1 MFLKEIE
8 LEGFKSF
15 ADKTKIEFDKGVTA
29 VVGPNGSGK
38 SNITES
44 LRWALGESSA
54 KNLRGGKMPDVIFA
68 GTQNRN
74 PLNYAKVAVVLDN
87 SDHFIKTAKKEI
99 RVERHIYRNGDSDYL
114 IDGRKVR
121 LRDIHDLFMDTGLGR
136 DSFSIIS
143 QGRVEEIFN
152 SKPEERRAIFEE
164 AAGVLKYKTRKK
176 ETQIKL
182 NQTQDNL
189 DRLEDI
195 IYELDTQLAPLEK
208 QAKVAKQ
215 FLELDANRKQLQ
227 LDILVKD
234 IDIAQER
241 QTKDTEALAA
251 LQQDLASHYAKRQS
265 MEEDYQKFKQKKQ
278 VLSQESDQTQT
289 TLLELTK
296 LIADLEKQI
305 ELVKLE
311 SGQEAEKKAEA
322 KKHLEQLQEQLD
334 GFQAEEK
341 QRTEQLLH
349 IDQQL
354 CDVKQQLNE
363 LSNALER
370 FSSDPDQL
378 METLREEF
386 VLLMQK
392 EAALSNQLTALKA
405 HLDKEKQARQHKA
418 QEYQLLVTKLDQ
430 LNDESQKAQAHYKA
444 QKEQVEMLLQ
454 NYQEGDK
461 RVQELERDYQLNQ
474 ERLFDLLDQKKG
486 KEARKASLESIQK
499 SHSQFYAGVRAV
511 LQSQKKL
518 GGIIGAVSEHL
529 SFDSDYQTALE
540 IALGANSQHIIVTDE
555 AAAKRAIAYLKKNRQ
570 GRATFLPLTTI
581 KARSL
586 SEHYHRQLATCEGY
600 LGTAES
606 LVRYDDSLSAII
618 QNLLSSTAIFE
629 TIDQANI
636 AARLLGYKVR
646 IVTLDGT
653 ELRPGG
659 SFSGGANRQSNT
671 TFIKPEL
678 EQISEELTRL
688 VEQLKITEKEVA
700 ALQSDLIA
708 KKEELT
714 QLKLAGDQARLAEQ
728 RAQMAY
734 QQLQEKREDSK
745 ALLAALDQSQT
756 THSDES
762 LLAEQARIEEA
773 LTAIAKKKNALTC
786 DIDDIKEN
794 KDLIR
799 QKTQNIH
806 QALSQARLQERDLLN
821 EKKFEQANQ
830 SRLRTQL
837 KQCQQNILKLESI
850 LNNNVSQDSIQRLP
864 QWQKQ
869 LQDATEHKSGAQKR
883 LVQLRFEIEDYE
895 ARLEETAEKITKESE
910 KNDTFI
916 RRQTKLETHLEQVA
930 NRLRAYAK
938 SLSEDF
944 QMTLADAKEVTNSI
958 DHLESAKEKL
968 HHLQKTI
975 RALGPIN
982 SDAITQYEE
991 VHERLTFLTSQ
1002 KTDLTK
1008 AKNLLLETINS
1019 MDSEVKA
1026 RFKVTFEAIRKSFKE
1041 TFTQMFGGG
1050 SADLV
1055 LTETD
1060 LLSAGIEISVQPP
1073 GKKIQSLNLMSGGEK
1088 ALSALALLFA
1098 IIRVKTIPFVIL
1110 DEVEAALDE
1119 ANVKRFGDFLNRFD
1133 KDSQFIVVTHRKG
1146 TMAAADSIY
1155 GITMQESG
1163 VSKIVSVK
1171 LKEAQEMTN

>member
-1 MFLKEIE
+1 
-8 LEGFKSF
+8 
-15 ADKTKIEFDKGVTA
+15 
-29 VVGPNGSGK
+29 
-38 SNITES
+38 
-44 LRWALGESSA
+44 
-54 KNLRGGKMPDVIFA
+54 
-68 GTQNRN
+68 
-74 PLNYAKVAVVLDN
+74 
-87 SDHFIKTAKKEI
+87 
-99 RVERHIYRNGDSDYL
+99 
-114 IDGRKVR
+114 
-121 LRDIHDLFMDTGLGR
+121 
-136 DSFSIIS
+136 
-143 QGRVEEIFN
+143 
-152 SKPEERRAIFEE
+152 
-164 AAGVLKYKTRKK
+164 
-176 ETQIKL
+176 
-182 NQTQDNL
+182 
-189 DRLEDI
+189 
-195 IYELDTQLAPLEK
+195 
-208 QAKVAKQ
+208 
-215 FLELDANRKQLQ
+215 
-227 LDILVKD
+227 
-234 IDIAQER
+234 
-241 QTKDTEALAA
+241 
-251 LQQDLASHYAKRQS
+251 
-265 MEEDYQKFKQKKQ
+265 
-278 VLSQESDQTQT
+278 
-289 TLLELTK
+289 
-296 LIADLEKQI
+296 
-305 ELVKLE
+305 
-311 SGQEAEKKAEA
+311 
-322 KKHLEQLQEQLD
+322 
-334 GFQAEEK
+334 
-341 QRTEQLLH
+341 
-349 IDQQL
+349 
-354 CDVKQQLNE
+354 
-363 LSNALER
+363 
-370 FSSDPDQL
+370 
-378 METLREEF
+378 
-386 VLLMQK
+386 
-392 EAALSNQLTALKA
+392 
-405 HLDKEKQARQHKA
+405 
-418 QEYQLLVTKLDQ
+418 
-430 LNDESQKAQAHYKA
+430 
-444 QKEQVEMLLQ
+444 
-454 NYQEGDK
+454 
-461 RVQELERDYQLNQ
+461 ERDYQLNQ

-540 IALGANSQHIIVTDE
+540 VALGANSQHIIVTDE

-606 LVRYDDSLSAII
+606 LIRYDDSLSAII

-734 QQLQEKREDSK
+734 QQLQEKQEDSK

-982 SDAITQYEE
+982 SDAINQYEE

-1026 RFKVTFEAIRKSFKE
+1026 RFKVTFEAIQKSFKE

>member
-1 MFLKEIE
+1 
-8 LEGFKSF
+8 
-15 ADKTKIEFDKGVTA
+15 
-29 VVGPNGSGK
+29 
-38 SNITES
+38 
-44 LRWALGESSA
+44 
-54 KNLRGGKMPDVIFA
+54 
-68 GTQNRN
+68 
-74 PLNYAKVAVVLDN
+74 
-87 SDHFIKTAKKEI
+87 
-99 RVERHIYRNGDSDYL
+99 
-114 IDGRKVR
+114 
-121 LRDIHDLFMDTGLGR
+121 
-136 DSFSIIS
+136 
-143 QGRVEEIFN
+143 
-152 SKPEERRAIFEE
+152 
-164 AAGVLKYKTRKK
+164 
-176 ETQIKL
+176 
-182 NQTQDNL
+182 
-189 DRLEDI
+189 
-195 IYELDTQLAPLEK
+195 
-208 QAKVAKQ
+208 
-215 FLELDANRKQLQ
+215 
-227 LDILVKD
+227 
-234 IDIAQER
+234 
-241 QTKDTEALAA
+241 
-251 LQQDLASHYAKRQS
+251 
-265 MEEDYQKFKQKKQ
+265 
-278 VLSQESDQTQT
+278 
-289 TLLELTK
+289 
-296 LIADLEKQI
+296 
-305 ELVKLE
+305 
-311 SGQEAEKKAEA
+311 
-322 KKHLEQLQEQLD
+322 
-334 GFQAEEK
+334 
-341 QRTEQLLH
+341 
-349 IDQQL
+349 
-354 CDVKQQLNE
+354 
-363 LSNALER
+363 
-370 FSSDPDQL
+370 
-378 METLREEF
+378 
-386 VLLMQK
+386 
-392 EAALSNQLTALKA
+392 
-405 HLDKEKQARQHKA
+405 
-418 QEYQLLVTKLDQ
+418 
-430 LNDESQKAQAHYKA
+430 
-444 QKEQVEMLLQ
+444 
-454 NYQEGDK
+454 
-461 RVQELERDYQLNQ
+461 
-474 ERLFDLLDQKKG
+474 FDLLDQKKG

-540 IALGANSQHIIVTDE
+540 VALGANSQHIIVTDE

-606 LVRYDDSLSAII
+606 LIRYDDSLSAII

-734 QQLQEKREDSK
+734 QQLQEKQEDSK

-982 SDAITQYEE
+982 SDAINQYEE

-1026 RFKVTFEAIRKSFKE
+1026 RFKVTFEAIQKSFKE

>member
-1 MFLKEIE
+1 M
-8 LEGFKSF
+8 
-15 ADKTKIEFDKGVTA
+15 
-29 VVGPNGSGK
+29 
-38 SNITES
+38 
-44 LRWALGESSA
+44 
-54 KNLRGGKMPDVIFA
+54 
-68 GTQNRN
+68 
-74 PLNYAKVAVVLDN
+74 
-87 SDHFIKTAKKEI
+87 
-99 RVERHIYRNGDSDYL
+99 
-114 IDGRKVR
+114 
-121 LRDIHDLFMDTGLGR
+121 
-136 DSFSIIS
+136 
-143 QGRVEEIFN
+143 
-152 SKPEERRAIFEE
+152 
-164 AAGVLKYKTRKK
+164 
-176 ETQIKL
+176 
-182 NQTQDNL
+182 
-189 DRLEDI
+189 
-195 IYELDTQLAPLEK
+195 
-208 QAKVAKQ
+208 
-215 FLELDANRKQLQ
+215 
-227 LDILVKD
+227 
-234 IDIAQER
+234 
-241 QTKDTEALAA
+241 
-251 LQQDLASHYAKRQS
+251 
-265 MEEDYQKFKQKKQ
+265 
-278 VLSQESDQTQT
+278 
-289 TLLELTK
+289 
-296 LIADLEKQI
+296 
-305 ELVKLE
+305 
-311 SGQEAEKKAEA
+311 
-322 KKHLEQLQEQLD
+322 
-334 GFQAEEK
+334 
-341 QRTEQLLH
+341 
-349 IDQQL
+349 
-354 CDVKQQLNE
+354 
-363 LSNALER
+363 
-370 FSSDPDQL
+370 
-378 METLREEF
+378 
-386 VLLMQK
+386 
-392 EAALSNQLTALKA
+392 
-405 HLDKEKQARQHKA
+405 
-418 QEYQLLVTKLDQ
+418 
-430 LNDESQKAQAHYKA
+430 
-444 QKEQVEMLLQ
+444 
-454 NYQEGDK
+454 
-461 RVQELERDYQLNQ
+461 
-474 ERLFDLLDQKKG
+474 
-486 KEARKASLESIQK
+486 
-499 SHSQFYAGVRAV
+499 
-511 LQSQKKL
+511 
-518 GGIIGAVSEHL
+518 
-529 SFDSDYQTALE
+529 
-540 IALGANSQHIIVTDE
+540 
-555 AAAKRAIAYLKKNRQ
+555 KKNRQ

-659 SFSGGANRQSNT
+659 SFSGGTNRQSNT

-734 QQLQEKREDSK
+734 QQLQEKQEDSK

-869 LQDATEHKSGAQKR
+869 LQDATEHKSCAQKR

-1050 SADLV
+1050 SADLI

>member
-1 MFLKEIE
+1 M
-8 LEGFKSF
+8 
-15 ADKTKIEFDKGVTA
+15 
-29 VVGPNGSGK
+29 
-38 SNITES
+38 
-44 LRWALGESSA
+44 
-54 KNLRGGKMPDVIFA
+54 
-68 GTQNRN
+68 
-74 PLNYAKVAVVLDN
+74 
-87 SDHFIKTAKKEI
+87 
-99 RVERHIYRNGDSDYL
+99 
-114 IDGRKVR
+114 
-121 LRDIHDLFMDTGLGR
+121 
-136 DSFSIIS
+136 
-143 QGRVEEIFN
+143 
-152 SKPEERRAIFEE
+152 
-164 AAGVLKYKTRKK
+164 
-176 ETQIKL
+176 
-182 NQTQDNL
+182 
-189 DRLEDI
+189 
-195 IYELDTQLAPLEK
+195 
-208 QAKVAKQ
+208 
-215 FLELDANRKQLQ
+215 
-227 LDILVKD
+227 
-234 IDIAQER
+234 
-241 QTKDTEALAA
+241 
-251 LQQDLASHYAKRQS
+251 
-265 MEEDYQKFKQKKQ
+265 
-278 VLSQESDQTQT
+278 
-289 TLLELTK
+289 
-296 LIADLEKQI
+296 
-305 ELVKLE
+305 
-311 SGQEAEKKAEA
+311 
-322 KKHLEQLQEQLD
+322 D

-700 ALQSDLIA
+700 ALQSNLIA

-734 QQLQEKREDSK
+734 QQLQEKQEDSK

-895 ARLEETAEKITKESE
+895 VRLEETAEKITKESE

-982 SDAITQYEE
+982 SDAINQYEE

>member
-1 MFLKEIE
+1 
-8 LEGFKSF
+8 
-15 ADKTKIEFDKGVTA
+15 
-29 VVGPNGSGK
+29 
-38 SNITES
+38 
-44 LRWALGESSA
+44 
-54 KNLRGGKMPDVIFA
+54 
-68 GTQNRN
+68 
-74 PLNYAKVAVVLDN
+74 
-87 SDHFIKTAKKEI
+87 
-99 RVERHIYRNGDSDYL
+99 
-114 IDGRKVR
+114 
-121 LRDIHDLFMDTGLGR
+121 
-136 DSFSIIS
+136 
-143 QGRVEEIFN
+143 
-152 SKPEERRAIFEE
+152 
-164 AAGVLKYKTRKK
+164 
-176 ETQIKL
+176 
-182 NQTQDNL
+182 
-189 DRLEDI
+189 
-195 IYELDTQLAPLEK
+195 
-208 QAKVAKQ
+208 
-215 FLELDANRKQLQ
+215 
-227 LDILVKD
+227 
-234 IDIAQER
+234 
-241 QTKDTEALAA
+241 
-251 LQQDLASHYAKRQS
+251 
-265 MEEDYQKFKQKKQ
+265 
-278 VLSQESDQTQT
+278 
-289 TLLELTK
+289 
-296 LIADLEKQI
+296 
-305 ELVKLE
+305 
-311 SGQEAEKKAEA
+311 
-322 KKHLEQLQEQLD
+322 
-334 GFQAEEK
+334 
-341 QRTEQLLH
+341 
-349 IDQQL
+349 
-354 CDVKQQLNE
+354 
-363 LSNALER
+363 
-370 FSSDPDQL
+370 
-378 METLREEF
+378 
-386 VLLMQK
+386 
-392 EAALSNQLTALKA
+392 
-405 HLDKEKQARQHKA
+405 
-418 QEYQLLVTKLDQ
+418 
-430 LNDESQKAQAHYKA
+430 
-444 QKEQVEMLLQ
+444 
-454 NYQEGDK
+454 
-461 RVQELERDYQLNQ
+461 
-474 ERLFDLLDQKKG
+474 
-486 KEARKASLESIQK
+486 
-499 SHSQFYAGVRAV
+499 YAGVRAV

-540 IALGANSQHIIVTDE
+540 VALGANSQHIIVTDE

-659 SFSGGANRQSNT
+659 SFSGGTNRQSNT

-734 QQLQEKREDSK
+734 QQLQEKQEDSK

-773 LTAIAKKKNALTC
+773 LTAIAKKKSALTC

-794 KDLIR
+794 KDLVR

-982 SDAITQYEE
+982 SDAINQYEE

>member
-1 MFLKEIE
+1 M
-8 LEGFKSF
+8 
-15 ADKTKIEFDKGVTA
+15 
-29 VVGPNGSGK
+29 
-38 SNITES
+38 
-44 LRWALGESSA
+44 
-54 KNLRGGKMPDVIFA
+54 
-68 GTQNRN
+68 
-74 PLNYAKVAVVLDN
+74 
-87 SDHFIKTAKKEI
+87 
-99 RVERHIYRNGDSDYL
+99 
-114 IDGRKVR
+114 
-121 LRDIHDLFMDTGLGR
+121 
-136 DSFSIIS
+136 
-143 QGRVEEIFN
+143 
-152 SKPEERRAIFEE
+152 
-164 AAGVLKYKTRKK
+164 
-176 ETQIKL
+176 
-182 NQTQDNL
+182 
-189 DRLEDI
+189 
-195 IYELDTQLAPLEK
+195 
-208 QAKVAKQ
+208 
-215 FLELDANRKQLQ
+215 
-227 LDILVKD
+227 
-234 IDIAQER
+234 
-241 QTKDTEALAA
+241 
-251 LQQDLASHYAKRQS
+251 
-265 MEEDYQKFKQKKQ
+265 
-278 VLSQESDQTQT
+278 
-289 TLLELTK
+289 
-296 LIADLEKQI
+296 
-305 ELVKLE
+305 
-311 SGQEAEKKAEA
+311 
-322 KKHLEQLQEQLD
+322 
-334 GFQAEEK
+334 
-341 QRTEQLLH
+341 
-349 IDQQL
+349 
-354 CDVKQQLNE
+354 
-363 LSNALER
+363 
-370 FSSDPDQL
+370 
-378 METLREEF
+378 
-386 VLLMQK
+386 
-392 EAALSNQLTALKA
+392 
-405 HLDKEKQARQHKA
+405 
-418 QEYQLLVTKLDQ
+418 
-430 LNDESQKAQAHYKA
+430 
-444 QKEQVEMLLQ
+444 
-454 NYQEGDK
+454 
-461 RVQELERDYQLNQ
+461 
-474 ERLFDLLDQKKG
+474 
-486 KEARKASLESIQK
+486 
-499 SHSQFYAGVRAV
+499 
-511 LQSQKKL
+511 
-518 GGIIGAVSEHL
+518 
-529 SFDSDYQTALE
+529 
-540 IALGANSQHIIVTDE
+540 
-555 AAAKRAIAYLKKNRQ
+555 KKNRQ

-659 SFSGGANRQSNT
+659 SFSGGTNRQSNT

-734 QQLQEKREDSK
+734 QQLQEKQEDSK

-895 ARLEETAEKITKESE
+895 ARLEETAEKIAKESE

-982 SDAITQYEE
+982 SDAINQYEE

-1026 RFKVTFEAIRKSFKE
+1026 RFKVTFEAIQKSFKE

>member
-1 MFLKEIE
+1 
-8 LEGFKSF
+8 
-15 ADKTKIEFDKGVTA
+15 
-29 VVGPNGSGK
+29 
-38 SNITES
+38 
-44 LRWALGESSA
+44 
-54 KNLRGGKMPDVIFA
+54 
-68 GTQNRN
+68 
-74 PLNYAKVAVVLDN
+74 
-87 SDHFIKTAKKEI
+87 
-99 RVERHIYRNGDSDYL
+99 
-114 IDGRKVR
+114 
-121 LRDIHDLFMDTGLGR
+121 
-136 DSFSIIS
+136 
-143 QGRVEEIFN
+143 
-152 SKPEERRAIFEE
+152 
-164 AAGVLKYKTRKK
+164 
-176 ETQIKL
+176 
-182 NQTQDNL
+182 
-189 DRLEDI
+189 
-195 IYELDTQLAPLEK
+195 
-208 QAKVAKQ
+208 
-215 FLELDANRKQLQ
+215 
-227 LDILVKD
+227 
-234 IDIAQER
+234 
-241 QTKDTEALAA
+241 
-251 LQQDLASHYAKRQS
+251 
-265 MEEDYQKFKQKKQ
+265 
-278 VLSQESDQTQT
+278 
-289 TLLELTK
+289 
-296 LIADLEKQI
+296 
-305 ELVKLE
+305 
-311 SGQEAEKKAEA
+311 
-322 KKHLEQLQEQLD
+322 
-334 GFQAEEK
+334 
-341 QRTEQLLH
+341 
-349 IDQQL
+349 
-354 CDVKQQLNE
+354 
-363 LSNALER
+363 
-370 FSSDPDQL
+370 
-378 METLREEF
+378 
-386 VLLMQK
+386 
-392 EAALSNQLTALKA
+392 
-405 HLDKEKQARQHKA
+405 
-418 QEYQLLVTKLDQ
+418 
-430 LNDESQKAQAHYKA
+430 
-444 QKEQVEMLLQ
+444 
-454 NYQEGDK
+454 
-461 RVQELERDYQLNQ
+461 
-474 ERLFDLLDQKKG
+474 RLFDLLDQKKG

-540 IALGANSQHIIVTDE
+540 VALGANSQHIIVTDE

-606 LVRYDDSLSAII
+606 LIRYDDSLSAII

-734 QQLQEKREDSK
+734 QQLQEKQEDSK

-982 SDAITQYEE
+982 SDAINQYEE

-1026 RFKVTFEAIRKSFKE
+1026 RFKVTFEAIQKSFKE

>member
-1 MFLKEIE
+1 
-8 LEGFKSF
+8 
-15 ADKTKIEFDKGVTA
+15 
-29 VVGPNGSGK
+29 
-38 SNITES
+38 
-44 LRWALGESSA
+44 
-54 KNLRGGKMPDVIFA
+54 
-68 GTQNRN
+68 
-74 PLNYAKVAVVLDN
+74 
-87 SDHFIKTAKKEI
+87 
-99 RVERHIYRNGDSDYL
+99 
-114 IDGRKVR
+114 
-121 LRDIHDLFMDTGLGR
+121 
-136 DSFSIIS
+136 
-143 QGRVEEIFN
+143 
-152 SKPEERRAIFEE
+152 
-164 AAGVLKYKTRKK
+164 
-176 ETQIKL
+176 
-182 NQTQDNL
+182 
-189 DRLEDI
+189 
-195 IYELDTQLAPLEK
+195 
-208 QAKVAKQ
+208 
-215 FLELDANRKQLQ
+215 
-227 LDILVKD
+227 
-234 IDIAQER
+234 
-241 QTKDTEALAA
+241 
-251 LQQDLASHYAKRQS
+251 
-265 MEEDYQKFKQKKQ
+265 
-278 VLSQESDQTQT
+278 
-289 TLLELTK
+289 
-296 LIADLEKQI
+296 
-305 ELVKLE
+305 
-311 SGQEAEKKAEA
+311 
-322 KKHLEQLQEQLD
+322 
-334 GFQAEEK
+334 
-341 QRTEQLLH
+341 
-349 IDQQL
+349 
-354 CDVKQQLNE
+354 
-363 LSNALER
+363 
-370 FSSDPDQL
+370 
-378 METLREEF
+378 
-386 VLLMQK
+386 
-392 EAALSNQLTALKA
+392 
-405 HLDKEKQARQHKA
+405 
-418 QEYQLLVTKLDQ
+418 
-430 LNDESQKAQAHYKA
+430 KA

-734 QQLQEKREDSK
+734 QQLQEKQEDSK
-745 ALLAALDQSQT
+745 TLLAALDQSQT

-773 LTAIAKKKNALTC
+773 LTAIAKKKNVLTC

-895 ARLEETAEKITKESE
+895 ARLEETAEKIAKESE
-910 KNDTFI
+910 KNDIFI

-1026 RFKVTFEAIRKSFKE
+1026 RFKVTFEAIQKSFKE

>member
-1 MFLKEIE
+1 
-8 LEGFKSF
+8 
-15 ADKTKIEFDKGVTA
+15 
-29 VVGPNGSGK
+29 
-38 SNITES
+38 
-44 LRWALGESSA
+44 
-54 KNLRGGKMPDVIFA
+54 
-68 GTQNRN
+68 
-74 PLNYAKVAVVLDN
+74 
-87 SDHFIKTAKKEI
+87 
-99 RVERHIYRNGDSDYL
+99 
-114 IDGRKVR
+114 
-121 LRDIHDLFMDTGLGR
+121 
-136 DSFSIIS
+136 
-143 QGRVEEIFN
+143 
-152 SKPEERRAIFEE
+152 
-164 AAGVLKYKTRKK
+164 
-176 ETQIKL
+176 
-182 NQTQDNL
+182 
-189 DRLEDI
+189 
-195 IYELDTQLAPLEK
+195 
-208 QAKVAKQ
+208 
-215 FLELDANRKQLQ
+215 
-227 LDILVKD
+227 
-234 IDIAQER
+234 
-241 QTKDTEALAA
+241 
-251 LQQDLASHYAKRQS
+251 
-265 MEEDYQKFKQKKQ
+265 
-278 VLSQESDQTQT
+278 
-289 TLLELTK
+289 
-296 LIADLEKQI
+296 
-305 ELVKLE
+305 
-311 SGQEAEKKAEA
+311 
-322 KKHLEQLQEQLD
+322 
-334 GFQAEEK
+334 
-341 QRTEQLLH
+341 
-349 IDQQL
+349 
-354 CDVKQQLNE
+354 
-363 LSNALER
+363 
-370 FSSDPDQL
+370 
-378 METLREEF
+378 
-386 VLLMQK
+386 
-392 EAALSNQLTALKA
+392 
-405 HLDKEKQARQHKA
+405 
-418 QEYQLLVTKLDQ
+418 LVTKLDQ

-540 IALGANSQHIIVTDE
+540 IALGVNSQHIIVTDE

-659 SFSGGANRQSNT
+659 SFSGGTNRQSNT

-734 QQLQEKREDSK
+734 QQLQEKQEDSK

-1026 RFKVTFEAIRKSFKE
+1026 RFKVTFEAI
-1041 TFTQMFGGG
+1041 
-1050 SADLV
+1050 
-1055 LTETD
+1055 
-1060 LLSAGIEISVQPP
+1060 
-1073 GKKIQSLNLMSGGEK
+1073 
-1088 ALSALALLFA
+1088 
-1098 IIRVKTIPFVIL
+1098 
-1110 DEVEAALDE
+1110 
-1119 ANVKRFGDFLNRFD
+1119 
-1133 KDSQFIVVTHRKG
+1133 
-1146 TMAAADSIY
+1146 
-1155 GITMQESG
+1155 
-1163 VSKIVSVK
+1163 
-1171 LKEAQEMTN
+1171 

>member
-1 MFLKEIE
+1 M
-8 LEGFKSF
+8 
-15 ADKTKIEFDKGVTA
+15 T
-29 VVGPNGSGK
+29 
-38 SNITES
+38 
-44 LRWALGESSA
+44 
-54 KNLRGGKMPDVIFA
+54 
-68 GTQNRN
+68 
-74 PLNYAKVAVVLDN
+74 
-87 SDHFIKTAKKEI
+87 
-99 RVERHIYRNGDSDYL
+99 
-114 IDGRKVR
+114 
-121 LRDIHDLFMDTGLGR
+121 
-136 DSFSIIS
+136 
-143 QGRVEEIFN
+143 
-152 SKPEERRAIFEE
+152 
-164 AAGVLKYKTRKK
+164 
-176 ETQIKL
+176 
-182 NQTQDNL
+182 
-189 DRLEDI
+189 
-195 IYELDTQLAPLEK
+195 
-208 QAKVAKQ
+208 
-215 FLELDANRKQLQ
+215 
-227 LDILVKD
+227 
-234 IDIAQER
+234 
-241 QTKDTEALAA
+241 
-251 LQQDLASHYAKRQS
+251 
-265 MEEDYQKFKQKKQ
+265 
-278 VLSQESDQTQT
+278 
-289 TLLELTK
+289 
-296 LIADLEKQI
+296 
-305 ELVKLE
+305 
-311 SGQEAEKKAEA
+311 
-322 KKHLEQLQEQLD
+322 
-334 GFQAEEK
+334 
-341 QRTEQLLH
+341 
-349 IDQQL
+349 
-354 CDVKQQLNE
+354 
-363 LSNALER
+363 
-370 FSSDPDQL
+370 
-378 METLREEF
+378 
-386 VLLMQK
+386 
-392 EAALSNQLTALKA
+392 
-405 HLDKEKQARQHKA
+405 
-418 QEYQLLVTKLDQ
+418 
-430 LNDESQKAQAHYKA
+430 
-444 QKEQVEMLLQ
+444 
-454 NYQEGDK
+454 
-461 RVQELERDYQLNQ
+461 
-474 ERLFDLLDQKKG
+474 
-486 KEARKASLESIQK
+486 
-499 SHSQFYAGVRAV
+499 
-511 LQSQKKL
+511 
-518 GGIIGAVSEHL
+518 
-529 SFDSDYQTALE
+529 
-540 IALGANSQHIIVTDE
+540 
-555 AAAKRAIAYLKKNRQ
+555 
-570 GRATFLPLTTI
+570 
-581 KARSL
+581 
-586 SEHYHRQLATCEGY
+586 TCEGY

-734 QQLQEKREDSK
+734 QQLQEKQEDSK
-745 ALLAALDQSQT
+745 ALLAALDQSQM

-773 LTAIAKKKNALTC
+773 LTAIAKKKNVLTC

-982 SDAITQYEE
+982 SDAINQYEE

-1026 RFKVTFEAIRKSFKE
+1026 RFKVTFEAIQKSFKE

>member
-1 MFLKEIE
+1 
-8 LEGFKSF
+8 
-15 ADKTKIEFDKGVTA
+15 
-29 VVGPNGSGK
+29 
-38 SNITES
+38 
-44 LRWALGESSA
+44 
-54 KNLRGGKMPDVIFA
+54 
-68 GTQNRN
+68 
-74 PLNYAKVAVVLDN
+74 
-87 SDHFIKTAKKEI
+87 
-99 RVERHIYRNGDSDYL
+99 
-114 IDGRKVR
+114 
-121 LRDIHDLFMDTGLGR
+121 
-136 DSFSIIS
+136 
-143 QGRVEEIFN
+143 
-152 SKPEERRAIFEE
+152 
-164 AAGVLKYKTRKK
+164 
-176 ETQIKL
+176 
-182 NQTQDNL
+182 
-189 DRLEDI
+189 
-195 IYELDTQLAPLEK
+195 
-208 QAKVAKQ
+208 
-215 FLELDANRKQLQ
+215 
-227 LDILVKD
+227 
-234 IDIAQER
+234 
-241 QTKDTEALAA
+241 
-251 LQQDLASHYAKRQS
+251 
-265 MEEDYQKFKQKKQ
+265 
-278 VLSQESDQTQT
+278 
-289 TLLELTK
+289 
-296 LIADLEKQI
+296 
-305 ELVKLE
+305 
-311 SGQEAEKKAEA
+311 
-322 KKHLEQLQEQLD
+322 
-334 GFQAEEK
+334 
-341 QRTEQLLH
+341 
-349 IDQQL
+349 
-354 CDVKQQLNE
+354 
-363 LSNALER
+363 
-370 FSSDPDQL
+370 
-378 METLREEF
+378 
-386 VLLMQK
+386 
-392 EAALSNQLTALKA
+392 
-405 HLDKEKQARQHKA
+405 
-418 QEYQLLVTKLDQ
+418 
-430 LNDESQKAQAHYKA
+430 
-444 QKEQVEMLLQ
+444 
-454 NYQEGDK
+454 
-461 RVQELERDYQLNQ
+461 
-474 ERLFDLLDQKKG
+474 
-486 KEARKASLESIQK
+486 
-499 SHSQFYAGVRAV
+499 
-511 LQSQKKL
+511 
-518 GGIIGAVSEHL
+518 
-529 SFDSDYQTALE
+529 
-540 IALGANSQHIIVTDE
+540 
-555 AAAKRAIAYLKKNRQ
+555 
-570 GRATFLPLTTI
+570 
-581 KARSL
+581 
-586 SEHYHRQLATCEGY
+586 
-600 LGTAES
+600 
-606 LVRYDDSLSAII
+606 
-618 QNLLSSTAIFE
+618 
-629 TIDQANI
+629 
-636 AARLLGYKVR
+636 
-646 IVTLDGT
+646 
-653 ELRPGG
+653 
-659 SFSGGANRQSNT
+659 
-671 TFIKPEL
+671 
-678 EQISEELTRL
+678 
-688 VEQLKITEKEVA
+688 TEKEVA

-734 QQLQEKREDSK
+734 QQLQEKQEDSK

-982 SDAITQYEE
+982 SDAINQYEE

-1088 ALSALALLFA
+1088 ALSALALLFS

>member
-1 MFLKEIE
+1 M
-8 LEGFKSF
+8 
-15 ADKTKIEFDKGVTA
+15 
-29 VVGPNGSGK
+29 
-38 SNITES
+38 
-44 LRWALGESSA
+44 
-54 KNLRGGKMPDVIFA
+54 
-68 GTQNRN
+68 
-74 PLNYAKVAVVLDN
+74 
-87 SDHFIKTAKKEI
+87 
-99 RVERHIYRNGDSDYL
+99 
-114 IDGRKVR
+114 
-121 LRDIHDLFMDTGLGR
+121 
-136 DSFSIIS
+136 
-143 QGRVEEIFN
+143 
-152 SKPEERRAIFEE
+152 
-164 AAGVLKYKTRKK
+164 
-176 ETQIKL
+176 
-182 NQTQDNL
+182 
-189 DRLEDI
+189 
-195 IYELDTQLAPLEK
+195 
-208 QAKVAKQ
+208 
-215 FLELDANRKQLQ
+215 
-227 LDILVKD
+227 
-234 IDIAQER
+234 
-241 QTKDTEALAA
+241 
-251 LQQDLASHYAKRQS
+251 
-265 MEEDYQKFKQKKQ
+265 
-278 VLSQESDQTQT
+278 
-289 TLLELTK
+289 
-296 LIADLEKQI
+296 
-305 ELVKLE
+305 
-311 SGQEAEKKAEA
+311 
-322 KKHLEQLQEQLD
+322 
-334 GFQAEEK
+334 
-341 QRTEQLLH
+341 
-349 IDQQL
+349 
-354 CDVKQQLNE
+354 
-363 LSNALER
+363 
-370 FSSDPDQL
+370 
-378 METLREEF
+378 
-386 VLLMQK
+386 
-392 EAALSNQLTALKA
+392 
-405 HLDKEKQARQHKA
+405 
-418 QEYQLLVTKLDQ
+418 
-430 LNDESQKAQAHYKA
+430 
-444 QKEQVEMLLQ
+444 
-454 NYQEGDK
+454 
-461 RVQELERDYQLNQ
+461 
-474 ERLFDLLDQKKG
+474 
-486 KEARKASLESIQK
+486 
-499 SHSQFYAGVRAV
+499 
-511 LQSQKKL
+511 
-518 GGIIGAVSEHL
+518 
-529 SFDSDYQTALE
+529 
-540 IALGANSQHIIVTDE
+540 
-555 AAAKRAIAYLKKNRQ
+555 KKNRQ

-734 QQLQEKREDSK
+734 QQLQEKQEDSK

-773 LTAIAKKKNALTC
+773 LTAIAKKKSALTC

-794 KDLIR
+794 KDLVR

-864 QWQKQ
+864 QWKKQ

-982 SDAITQYEE
+982 SDAINQYEE

>member
-1 MFLKEIE
+1 
-8 LEGFKSF
+8 
-15 ADKTKIEFDKGVTA
+15 
-29 VVGPNGSGK
+29 
-38 SNITES
+38 
-44 LRWALGESSA
+44 
-54 KNLRGGKMPDVIFA
+54 
-68 GTQNRN
+68 
-74 PLNYAKVAVVLDN
+74 
-87 SDHFIKTAKKEI
+87 
-99 RVERHIYRNGDSDYL
+99 
-114 IDGRKVR
+114 
-121 LRDIHDLFMDTGLGR
+121 
-136 DSFSIIS
+136 
-143 QGRVEEIFN
+143 
-152 SKPEERRAIFEE
+152 
-164 AAGVLKYKTRKK
+164 
-176 ETQIKL
+176 
-182 NQTQDNL
+182 
-189 DRLEDI
+189 
-195 IYELDTQLAPLEK
+195 
-208 QAKVAKQ
+208 
-215 FLELDANRKQLQ
+215 
-227 LDILVKD
+227 
-234 IDIAQER
+234 
-241 QTKDTEALAA
+241 
-251 LQQDLASHYAKRQS
+251 
-265 MEEDYQKFKQKKQ
+265 
-278 VLSQESDQTQT
+278 
-289 TLLELTK
+289 
-296 LIADLEKQI
+296 
-305 ELVKLE
+305 
-311 SGQEAEKKAEA
+311 
-322 KKHLEQLQEQLD
+322 
-334 GFQAEEK
+334 
-341 QRTEQLLH
+341 
-349 IDQQL
+349 
-354 CDVKQQLNE
+354 
-363 LSNALER
+363 
-370 FSSDPDQL
+370 
-378 METLREEF
+378 
-386 VLLMQK
+386 
-392 EAALSNQLTALKA
+392 
-405 HLDKEKQARQHKA
+405 
-418 QEYQLLVTKLDQ
+418 
-430 LNDESQKAQAHYKA
+430 
-444 QKEQVEMLLQ
+444 
-454 NYQEGDK
+454 
-461 RVQELERDYQLNQ
+461 

-540 IALGANSQHIIVTDE
+540 VALGANSQHIIVTDE

-606 LVRYDDSLSAII
+606 LIRYDDSLSAII

-734 QQLQEKREDSK
+734 QQLQEKQEDSK

-982 SDAITQYEE
+982 SDAINQYEE

-1026 RFKVTFEAIRKSFKE
+1026 RFKVTFEAIQKSFKE

>member
-1 MFLKEIE
+1 M
-8 LEGFKSF
+8 
-15 ADKTKIEFDKGVTA
+15 
-29 VVGPNGSGK
+29 
-38 SNITES
+38 
-44 LRWALGESSA
+44 
-54 KNLRGGKMPDVIFA
+54 
-68 GTQNRN
+68 
-74 PLNYAKVAVVLDN
+74 
-87 SDHFIKTAKKEI
+87 
-99 RVERHIYRNGDSDYL
+99 
-114 IDGRKVR
+114 
-121 LRDIHDLFMDTGLGR
+121 
-136 DSFSIIS
+136 
-143 QGRVEEIFN
+143 
-152 SKPEERRAIFEE
+152 
-164 AAGVLKYKTRKK
+164 
-176 ETQIKL
+176 
-182 NQTQDNL
+182 
-189 DRLEDI
+189 
-195 IYELDTQLAPLEK
+195 
-208 QAKVAKQ
+208 
-215 FLELDANRKQLQ
+215 
-227 LDILVKD
+227 
-234 IDIAQER
+234 
-241 QTKDTEALAA
+241 
-251 LQQDLASHYAKRQS
+251 
-265 MEEDYQKFKQKKQ
+265 
-278 VLSQESDQTQT
+278 
-289 TLLELTK
+289 
-296 LIADLEKQI
+296 
-305 ELVKLE
+305 
-311 SGQEAEKKAEA
+311 
-322 KKHLEQLQEQLD
+322 
-334 GFQAEEK
+334 
-341 QRTEQLLH
+341 
-349 IDQQL
+349 
-354 CDVKQQLNE
+354 
-363 LSNALER
+363 
-370 FSSDPDQL
+370 
-378 METLREEF
+378 
-386 VLLMQK
+386 
-392 EAALSNQLTALKA
+392 
-405 HLDKEKQARQHKA
+405 
-418 QEYQLLVTKLDQ
+418 
-430 LNDESQKAQAHYKA
+430 
-444 QKEQVEMLLQ
+444 
-454 NYQEGDK
+454 
-461 RVQELERDYQLNQ
+461 
-474 ERLFDLLDQKKG
+474 
-486 KEARKASLESIQK
+486 
-499 SHSQFYAGVRAV
+499 
-511 LQSQKKL
+511 
-518 GGIIGAVSEHL
+518 
-529 SFDSDYQTALE
+529 
-540 IALGANSQHIIVTDE
+540 
-555 AAAKRAIAYLKKNRQ
+555 KKNRQ

-586 SEHYHRQLATCEGY
+586 SEHYHRQLTTCEGY

-734 QQLQEKREDSK
+734 QQLQEKQEDSK

-773 LTAIAKKKNALTC
+773 LTAIAKKKNVLTC

-1026 RFKVTFEAIRKSFKE
+1026 RFKVTFEAIQKSFKE

>member
-1 MFLKEIE
+1 M
-8 LEGFKSF
+8 
-15 ADKTKIEFDKGVTA
+15 T
-29 VVGPNGSGK
+29 
-38 SNITES
+38 
-44 LRWALGESSA
+44 
-54 KNLRGGKMPDVIFA
+54 
-68 GTQNRN
+68 
-74 PLNYAKVAVVLDN
+74 
-87 SDHFIKTAKKEI
+87 
-99 RVERHIYRNGDSDYL
+99 
-114 IDGRKVR
+114 
-121 LRDIHDLFMDTGLGR
+121 
-136 DSFSIIS
+136 
-143 QGRVEEIFN
+143 
-152 SKPEERRAIFEE
+152 
-164 AAGVLKYKTRKK
+164 
-176 ETQIKL
+176 
-182 NQTQDNL
+182 
-189 DRLEDI
+189 
-195 IYELDTQLAPLEK
+195 
-208 QAKVAKQ
+208 
-215 FLELDANRKQLQ
+215 
-227 LDILVKD
+227 
-234 IDIAQER
+234 
-241 QTKDTEALAA
+241 
-251 LQQDLASHYAKRQS
+251 
-265 MEEDYQKFKQKKQ
+265 
-278 VLSQESDQTQT
+278 
-289 TLLELTK
+289 
-296 LIADLEKQI
+296 
-305 ELVKLE
+305 
-311 SGQEAEKKAEA
+311 
-322 KKHLEQLQEQLD
+322 
-334 GFQAEEK
+334 
-341 QRTEQLLH
+341 
-349 IDQQL
+349 
-354 CDVKQQLNE
+354 
-363 LSNALER
+363 
-370 FSSDPDQL
+370 
-378 METLREEF
+378 
-386 VLLMQK
+386 
-392 EAALSNQLTALKA
+392 
-405 HLDKEKQARQHKA
+405 
-418 QEYQLLVTKLDQ
+418 
-430 LNDESQKAQAHYKA
+430 
-444 QKEQVEMLLQ
+444 
-454 NYQEGDK
+454 
-461 RVQELERDYQLNQ
+461 
-474 ERLFDLLDQKKG
+474 
-486 KEARKASLESIQK
+486 
-499 SHSQFYAGVRAV
+499 
-511 LQSQKKL
+511 
-518 GGIIGAVSEHL
+518 
-529 SFDSDYQTALE
+529 
-540 IALGANSQHIIVTDE
+540 
-555 AAAKRAIAYLKKNRQ
+555 
-570 GRATFLPLTTI
+570 
-581 KARSL
+581 
-586 SEHYHRQLATCEGY
+586 TCEGY

-734 QQLQEKREDSK
+734 QQLQEKQEDSK

-773 LTAIAKKKNALTC
+773 LTAIAKKKNVLTC

-895 ARLEETAEKITKESE
+895 ARLEETAEKIAKESE
-910 KNDTFI
+910 KNDIFI

-1026 RFKVTFEAIRKSFKE
+1026 RFKVTFEAIQKSFKE

>member
-1 MFLKEIE
+1 
-8 LEGFKSF
+8 
-15 ADKTKIEFDKGVTA
+15 
-29 VVGPNGSGK
+29 
-38 SNITES
+38 
-44 LRWALGESSA
+44 
-54 KNLRGGKMPDVIFA
+54 
-68 GTQNRN
+68 
-74 PLNYAKVAVVLDN
+74 
-87 SDHFIKTAKKEI
+87 
-99 RVERHIYRNGDSDYL
+99 
-114 IDGRKVR
+114 
-121 LRDIHDLFMDTGLGR
+121 
-136 DSFSIIS
+136 
-143 QGRVEEIFN
+143 
-152 SKPEERRAIFEE
+152 
-164 AAGVLKYKTRKK
+164 
-176 ETQIKL
+176 
-182 NQTQDNL
+182 
-189 DRLEDI
+189 
-195 IYELDTQLAPLEK
+195 
-208 QAKVAKQ
+208 
-215 FLELDANRKQLQ
+215 
-227 LDILVKD
+227 
-234 IDIAQER
+234 
-241 QTKDTEALAA
+241 
-251 LQQDLASHYAKRQS
+251 
-265 MEEDYQKFKQKKQ
+265 
-278 VLSQESDQTQT
+278 
-289 TLLELTK
+289 
-296 LIADLEKQI
+296 
-305 ELVKLE
+305 
-311 SGQEAEKKAEA
+311 
-322 KKHLEQLQEQLD
+322 LEQLQEQLD

-405 HLDKEKQARQHKA
+405 HLDKEKQARQHMA

-659 SFSGGANRQSNT
+659 SFSGGTNRQSNT

-734 QQLQEKREDSK
+734 QQLQEKQEDSK

-773 LTAIAKKKNALTC
+773 LTAIAKKKSALTC

-794 KDLIR
+794 KDLVR

>member
-1 MFLKEIE
+1 M
-8 LEGFKSF
+8 
-15 ADKTKIEFDKGVTA
+15 
-29 VVGPNGSGK
+29 
-38 SNITES
+38 
-44 LRWALGESSA
+44 
-54 KNLRGGKMPDVIFA
+54 
-68 GTQNRN
+68 
-74 PLNYAKVAVVLDN
+74 
-87 SDHFIKTAKKEI
+87 
-99 RVERHIYRNGDSDYL
+99 
-114 IDGRKVR
+114 
-121 LRDIHDLFMDTGLGR
+121 
-136 DSFSIIS
+136 
-143 QGRVEEIFN
+143 
-152 SKPEERRAIFEE
+152 
-164 AAGVLKYKTRKK
+164 
-176 ETQIKL
+176 
-182 NQTQDNL
+182 
-189 DRLEDI
+189 
-195 IYELDTQLAPLEK
+195 
-208 QAKVAKQ
+208 
-215 FLELDANRKQLQ
+215 
-227 LDILVKD
+227 
-234 IDIAQER
+234 
-241 QTKDTEALAA
+241 
-251 LQQDLASHYAKRQS
+251 
-265 MEEDYQKFKQKKQ
+265 
-278 VLSQESDQTQT
+278 
-289 TLLELTK
+289 
-296 LIADLEKQI
+296 
-305 ELVKLE
+305 
-311 SGQEAEKKAEA
+311 
-322 KKHLEQLQEQLD
+322 
-334 GFQAEEK
+334 
-341 QRTEQLLH
+341 
-349 IDQQL
+349 
-354 CDVKQQLNE
+354 
-363 LSNALER
+363 
-370 FSSDPDQL
+370 
-378 METLREEF
+378 
-386 VLLMQK
+386 
-392 EAALSNQLTALKA
+392 
-405 HLDKEKQARQHKA
+405 
-418 QEYQLLVTKLDQ
+418 
-430 LNDESQKAQAHYKA
+430 
-444 QKEQVEMLLQ
+444 
-454 NYQEGDK
+454 
-461 RVQELERDYQLNQ
+461 
-474 ERLFDLLDQKKG
+474 
-486 KEARKASLESIQK
+486 
-499 SHSQFYAGVRAV
+499 
-511 LQSQKKL
+511 
-518 GGIIGAVSEHL
+518 
-529 SFDSDYQTALE
+529 
-540 IALGANSQHIIVTDE
+540 
-555 AAAKRAIAYLKKNRQ
+555 KKNRQ

-659 SFSGGANRQSNT
+659 SFSGGTNRQSNT

-734 QQLQEKREDSK
+734 QQLQEKQEDSK

-773 LTAIAKKKNALTC
+773 LTAIAKKKSALTC

>member
-1 MFLKEIE
+1 M
-8 LEGFKSF
+8 
-15 ADKTKIEFDKGVTA
+15 
-29 VVGPNGSGK
+29 
-38 SNITES
+38 
-44 LRWALGESSA
+44 
-54 KNLRGGKMPDVIFA
+54 
-68 GTQNRN
+68 
-74 PLNYAKVAVVLDN
+74 
-87 SDHFIKTAKKEI
+87 
-99 RVERHIYRNGDSDYL
+99 
-114 IDGRKVR
+114 
-121 LRDIHDLFMDTGLGR
+121 
-136 DSFSIIS
+136 
-143 QGRVEEIFN
+143 
-152 SKPEERRAIFEE
+152 
-164 AAGVLKYKTRKK
+164 
-176 ETQIKL
+176 
-182 NQTQDNL
+182 
-189 DRLEDI
+189 
-195 IYELDTQLAPLEK
+195 
-208 QAKVAKQ
+208 
-215 FLELDANRKQLQ
+215 
-227 LDILVKD
+227 
-234 IDIAQER
+234 
-241 QTKDTEALAA
+241 
-251 LQQDLASHYAKRQS
+251 
-265 MEEDYQKFKQKKQ
+265 
-278 VLSQESDQTQT
+278 
-289 TLLELTK
+289 
-296 LIADLEKQI
+296 
-305 ELVKLE
+305 
-311 SGQEAEKKAEA
+311 
-322 KKHLEQLQEQLD
+322 
-334 GFQAEEK
+334 
-341 QRTEQLLH
+341 
-349 IDQQL
+349 
-354 CDVKQQLNE
+354 
-363 LSNALER
+363 
-370 FSSDPDQL
+370 
-378 METLREEF
+378 
-386 VLLMQK
+386 
-392 EAALSNQLTALKA
+392 
-405 HLDKEKQARQHKA
+405 
-418 QEYQLLVTKLDQ
+418 
-430 LNDESQKAQAHYKA
+430 
-444 QKEQVEMLLQ
+444 
-454 NYQEGDK
+454 
-461 RVQELERDYQLNQ
+461 
-474 ERLFDLLDQKKG
+474 
-486 KEARKASLESIQK
+486 
-499 SHSQFYAGVRAV
+499 
-511 LQSQKKL
+511 
-518 GGIIGAVSEHL
+518 
-529 SFDSDYQTALE
+529 
-540 IALGANSQHIIVTDE
+540 
-555 AAAKRAIAYLKKNRQ
+555 KKNRQ

-586 SEHYHRQLATCEGY
+586 SEHYHRQLTTCEGY

-734 QQLQEKREDSK
+734 QQLQEKQEDSK

-773 LTAIAKKKNALTC
+773 LTAIAKKKNVLTC

-982 SDAITQYEE
+982 SDAINQYEE

-1026 RFKVTFEAIRKSFKE
+1026 RFKVTFEAIQKSFKE

>member
-1 MFLKEIE
+1 
-8 LEGFKSF
+8 
-15 ADKTKIEFDKGVTA
+15 
-29 VVGPNGSGK
+29 
-38 SNITES
+38 
-44 LRWALGESSA
+44 
-54 KNLRGGKMPDVIFA
+54 
-68 GTQNRN
+68 
-74 PLNYAKVAVVLDN
+74 
-87 SDHFIKTAKKEI
+87 
-99 RVERHIYRNGDSDYL
+99 
-114 IDGRKVR
+114 
-121 LRDIHDLFMDTGLGR
+121 
-136 DSFSIIS
+136 
-143 QGRVEEIFN
+143 
-152 SKPEERRAIFEE
+152 
-164 AAGVLKYKTRKK
+164 
-176 ETQIKL
+176 
-182 NQTQDNL
+182 
-189 DRLEDI
+189 
-195 IYELDTQLAPLEK
+195 
-208 QAKVAKQ
+208 
-215 FLELDANRKQLQ
+215 
-227 LDILVKD
+227 
-234 IDIAQER
+234 
-241 QTKDTEALAA
+241 
-251 LQQDLASHYAKRQS
+251 
-265 MEEDYQKFKQKKQ
+265 
-278 VLSQESDQTQT
+278 
-289 TLLELTK
+289 
-296 LIADLEKQI
+296 
-305 ELVKLE
+305 
-311 SGQEAEKKAEA
+311 
-322 KKHLEQLQEQLD
+322 
-334 GFQAEEK
+334 
-341 QRTEQLLH
+341 
-349 IDQQL
+349 
-354 CDVKQQLNE
+354 
-363 LSNALER
+363 
-370 FSSDPDQL
+370 
-378 METLREEF
+378 
-386 VLLMQK
+386 
-392 EAALSNQLTALKA
+392 
-405 HLDKEKQARQHKA
+405 
-418 QEYQLLVTKLDQ
+418 
-430 LNDESQKAQAHYKA
+430 
-444 QKEQVEMLLQ
+444 
-454 NYQEGDK
+454 
-461 RVQELERDYQLNQ
+461 NQ

-540 IALGANSQHIIVTDE
+540 VALGANSQHIIVTDE

-606 LVRYDDSLSAII
+606 LIRYDDSLSAII

-734 QQLQEKREDSK
+734 QQLQEKQEDSK

-982 SDAITQYEE
+982 SDAINQYEE

-1026 RFKVTFEAIRKSFKE
+1026 RFKVTFEAIQKSFKE

>member
-1 MFLKEIE
+1 M
-8 LEGFKSF
+8 
-15 ADKTKIEFDKGVTA
+15 
-29 VVGPNGSGK
+29 
-38 SNITES
+38 
-44 LRWALGESSA
+44 
-54 KNLRGGKMPDVIFA
+54 
-68 GTQNRN
+68 
-74 PLNYAKVAVVLDN
+74 
-87 SDHFIKTAKKEI
+87 
-99 RVERHIYRNGDSDYL
+99 
-114 IDGRKVR
+114 
-121 LRDIHDLFMDTGLGR
+121 
-136 DSFSIIS
+136 
-143 QGRVEEIFN
+143 
-152 SKPEERRAIFEE
+152 
-164 AAGVLKYKTRKK
+164 
-176 ETQIKL
+176 
-182 NQTQDNL
+182 
-189 DRLEDI
+189 
-195 IYELDTQLAPLEK
+195 
-208 QAKVAKQ
+208 
-215 FLELDANRKQLQ
+215 
-227 LDILVKD
+227 
-234 IDIAQER
+234 
-241 QTKDTEALAA
+241 
-251 LQQDLASHYAKRQS
+251 
-265 MEEDYQKFKQKKQ
+265 
-278 VLSQESDQTQT
+278 
-289 TLLELTK
+289 
-296 LIADLEKQI
+296 
-305 ELVKLE
+305 
-311 SGQEAEKKAEA
+311 
-322 KKHLEQLQEQLD
+322 
-334 GFQAEEK
+334 
-341 QRTEQLLH
+341 
-349 IDQQL
+349 
-354 CDVKQQLNE
+354 
-363 LSNALER
+363 
-370 FSSDPDQL
+370 
-378 METLREEF
+378 
-386 VLLMQK
+386 
-392 EAALSNQLTALKA
+392 
-405 HLDKEKQARQHKA
+405 
-418 QEYQLLVTKLDQ
+418 
-430 LNDESQKAQAHYKA
+430 
-444 QKEQVEMLLQ
+444 
-454 NYQEGDK
+454 
-461 RVQELERDYQLNQ
+461 
-474 ERLFDLLDQKKG
+474 LDQKKG

-700 ALQSDLIA
+700 ALQSDLMA

-734 QQLQEKREDSK
+734 QQLQEKQEDSK

-762 LLAEQARIEEA
+762 LLAEQARIEET

-1026 RFKVTFEAIRKSFKE
+1026 RFKVTFEAIQKSFKE

>member
-1 MFLKEIE
+1 ML
-8 LEGFKSF
+8 
-15 ADKTKIEFDKGVTA
+15 
-29 VVGPNGSGK
+29 
-38 SNITES
+38 
-44 LRWALGESSA
+44 
-54 KNLRGGKMPDVIFA
+54 
-68 GTQNRN
+68 
-74 PLNYAKVAVVLDN
+74 
-87 SDHFIKTAKKEI
+87 
-99 RVERHIYRNGDSDYL
+99 
-114 IDGRKVR
+114 
-121 LRDIHDLFMDTGLGR
+121 
-136 DSFSIIS
+136 
-143 QGRVEEIFN
+143 
-152 SKPEERRAIFEE
+152 
-164 AAGVLKYKTRKK
+164 RKK
-176 ETQIKL
+176 
-182 NQTQDNL
+182 
-189 DRLEDI
+189 
-195 IYELDTQLAPLEK
+195 
-208 QAKVAKQ
+208 
-215 FLELDANRKQLQ
+215 
-227 LDILVKD
+227 
-234 IDIAQER
+234 
-241 QTKDTEALAA
+241 
-251 LQQDLASHYAKRQS
+251 S
-265 MEEDYQKFKQKKQ
+265 
-278 VLSQESDQTQT
+278 
-289 TLLELTK
+289 
-296 LIADLEKQI
+296 
-305 ELVKLE
+305 
-311 SGQEAEKKAEA
+311 
-322 KKHLEQLQEQLD
+322 
-334 GFQAEEK
+334 
-341 QRTEQLLH
+341 
-349 IDQQL
+349 
-354 CDVKQQLNE
+354 
-363 LSNALER
+363 
-370 FSSDPDQL
+370 
-378 METLREEF
+378 
-386 VLLMQK
+386 
-392 EAALSNQLTALKA
+392 
-405 HLDKEKQARQHKA
+405 
-418 QEYQLLVTKLDQ
+418 
-430 LNDESQKAQAHYKA
+430 
-444 QKEQVEMLLQ
+444 
-454 NYQEGDK
+454 
-461 RVQELERDYQLNQ
+461 
-474 ERLFDLLDQKKG
+474 
-486 KEARKASLESIQK
+486 
-499 SHSQFYAGVRAV
+499 
-511 LQSQKKL
+511 
-518 GGIIGAVSEHL
+518 
-529 SFDSDYQTALE
+529 
-540 IALGANSQHIIVTDE
+540 
-555 AAAKRAIAYLKKNRQ
+555 
-570 GRATFLPLTTI
+570 
-581 KARSL
+581 
-586 SEHYHRQLATCEGY
+586 
-600 LGTAES
+600 
-606 LVRYDDSLSAII
+606 
-618 QNLLSSTAIFE
+618 
-629 TIDQANI
+629 
-636 AARLLGYKVR
+636 
-646 IVTLDGT
+646 
-653 ELRPGG
+653 
-659 SFSGGANRQSNT
+659 
-671 TFIKPEL
+671 
-678 EQISEELTRL
+678 
-688 VEQLKITEKEVA
+688 
-700 ALQSDLIA
+700 
-708 KKEELT
+708 
-714 QLKLAGDQARLAEQ
+714 
-728 RAQMAY
+728 
-734 QQLQEKREDSK
+734 
-745 ALLAALDQSQT
+745 
-756 THSDES
+756 
-762 LLAEQARIEEA
+762 
-773 LTAIAKKKNALTC
+773 ALTC

-794 KDLIR
+794 KDLVR

-982 SDAITQYEE
+982 SDAINQYEE